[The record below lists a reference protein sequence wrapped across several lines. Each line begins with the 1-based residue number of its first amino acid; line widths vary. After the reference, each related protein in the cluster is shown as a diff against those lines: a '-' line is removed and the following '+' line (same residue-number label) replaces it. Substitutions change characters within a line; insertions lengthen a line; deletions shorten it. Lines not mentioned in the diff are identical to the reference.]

1 MKSLATR
8 AALVWAARTP
18 AADRLARGSSRAW
31 QQRVDAITA
40 WVAAG
45 RRDDLAG
52 WRAALGP
59 LFRLAVLGAVAYAVW
74 AIVRAWPW
82 LMWALTGW
90 WLRVAWKAGRDPAET
105 AVDAPAETAV
115 DAPAE
120 TAEDEHRATFVRWLD
135 ELTRGRNGIH
145 LGELHDR
152 LTQRP
157 ALAHLKRADVTPLLR
172 RYAVPVERTL
182 RVDGIAGRSGVS
194 RAAVE
199 RLLDELAGPLSP
211 PNSPPASTSAE
222 TGSDL
227 RESPDSPAPL
237 RHSPAA

>member
-1 MKSLATR
+1 MKRIATR

-18 AADRLARGSSRAW
+18 AAERLARGSSRAW
-31 QQRVDAITA
+31 QQRADALTA

-45 RRDDLAG
+45 RRDDLTG
-52 WRAALGP
+52 WRASLGP

-90 WLRVAWKAGRDPAET
+90 WLHTAWKAGRDAAEAPVETPVDTPAET
-105 AVDAPAETAV
+105 P
-115 DAPAE
+115 
-120 TAEDEHRATFVRWLD
+120 EDEHRAALVRYLD
-135 ELTRGRNGIH
+135 EVTRGRNGIH

-152 LTQRP
+152 LTLRP

-172 RYAVPVERTL
+172 RYEVPVERTL

-211 PNSPPASTSAE
+211 SGEQPGSPGAE
-222 TGSDL
+222 TGPDL
-227 RESPDSPAPL
+227 RESPDSPASL

>member
-1 MKSLATR
+1 MRRLVAR

-18 AADRLARGSSRAW
+18 AADRLTRGSSRAW
-31 QQRVDAITA
+31 QQRADALTG

-45 RRDDLAG
+45 RRDDLTG
-52 WRAALGP
+52 WRASLGP
-59 LFRLAVLGAVAYAVW
+59 IFRVAVLGALAYVLW
-74 AIVRAWPW
+74 ALVRAWPW

-90 WLRVAWKAGRDPAET
+90 WLHAAWKAGRAPAGAPVETPAET
-105 AVDAPAETAV
+105 P
-115 DAPAE
+115 
-120 TAEDEHRATFVRWLD
+120 EDEHRTVFVRWLD
-135 ELTRGRNGIH
+135 EVTRGRNGIH
-145 LGELHDR
+145 LGELHK
-152 LTQRP
+152 LLAKRP

-172 RYAVPVERTL
+172 RYEVPVERTL

-199 RLLDELAGPLSP
+199 RLLADLSGLLSP
-211 PNSPPASTSAE
+211 SGEQPDSTGTE
-222 TGSDL
+222 TGPDL